1 VTFTGKF
8 QIVSRGGG
16 TVDSVNAVFHV
27 SPNENL
33 FSFDFGTCAAP

>member
-16 TVDSVNAVFHV
+16 TVDSVNVVFHV

-33 FSFDFGTCAAP
+33 FSFDFGTCVAP